1 MVKCTVFIRNGA
13 GNFHMCLPSISLLYS
28 VKHVLSVY
36 QLAIN
41 ATIFAISHGEIGRPS
56 DLAPAPASM
65 SIGKL
70 PPPPP
75 EAEGRSGSSN
85 SSDSSP
91 SLTAA
96 AVGALETAAEGS
108 LHHRENDGSL
118 RIPPVFFRCP
128 PPSSR
133 CPPAP
138 PASSAATTTG
148 APSSSSFGW
157 RWGCASST
165 AQSPM
170 GRRRLTVLEGVGSG
184 ERR

>member
-41 ATIFAISHGEIGRPS
+41 AIIFAIHHGEIGRPS
-56 DLAPAPASM
+56 DLAAAPASM

-70 PPPPP
+70 PPG
-75 EAEGRSGSSN
+75 AEGRSGNSN

-91 SLTAA
+91 SLAA
-96 AVGALETAAEGS
+96 AAAGALDAAVAWS
-108 LHHRENDGSL
+108 LHHLENDSSL
-118 RIPPVFFRCP
+118 RIPPAFFRCP
-128 PPSSR
+128 PHSSLGS
-133 CPPAP
+133 PAP
-138 PASSAATTTG
+138 SAATTTG
-148 APSSSSFGW
+148 APSSSFSW
-157 RWGCASST
+157 CWGCASST

-170 GRRRLTVLEGVGSG
+170 GGRRLKVLEGVGSG
-184 ERR
+184 ERC